1 MTDFIVKTFESIVLS
16 ILLNLTI
23 LNNQTIKSEN
33 LDFVPNNKVIN
44 VVDGDTVDIL
54 MDKKVTRVRLI
65 GINTPETK
73 DPRKGVECFGPE
85 ASEKLK
91 EILLGKVIELKN
103 DPSQDTEDKYGR
115 LLRYVFLNGENINQ
129 KMISDGYAFEY
140 TYKKPY
146 EYQKEFRKSESEA
159 REKNL
164 GLWNKEVCNYWNLLS
179 LSIKIPAAIVTFSE
193 W

>member
-1 MTDFIVKTFESIVLS
+1 MTDFIIKTFESLILS
-16 ILLNLTI
+16 ILLSVTQI
-23 LNNQTIKSEN
+23 NNQTLKSES
-33 LDFVPNNKVIN
+33 LDFIPNNQVIN
-44 VVDGDTVDIL
+44 VVDGDTVDVLI
-54 MDKKVTRVRLI
+54 DKKVTRVRML

-73 DPRKGVECFGPE
+73 NPRKGVECYGPE
-85 ASEKLK
+85 ASSRLK
-91 EILLGKVIELKN
+91 DLLAGKIIELKN

-115 LLRYVFLNGENINQ
+115 LLRYVFLNGEDINQ

-164 GLWNKEVCNYWNLLS
+164 GLWNKEVCNY
-179 LSIKIPAAIVTFSE
+179 
-193 W
+193 

>member
-16 ILLNLTI
+16 MLLNLTI

-44 VVDGDTVDIL
+44 VVDGDTVDII
-54 MDKKVTRVRLI
+54 MDKKVTRVRLV

-164 GLWNKEVCNYWNLLS
+164 GLWNKEVCNY
-179 LSIKIPAAIVTFSE
+179 
-193 W
+193 